1 MKYVLKNSLLVKLLS
16 SFALLF
22 LLVAC
27 GGGSSGTADGGD
39 TGGESGATGFFT
51 LVAGDDDISDF
62 DQALFAISQVQL
74 LGDDDQ
80 DSIVLLDEP
89 RQIDFLALETVNEVL
104 AETEVPVGSYN
115 KIRFTVDTIT
125 LVRLDADG
133 EIEEEVD
140 VRVLANGKVD
150 VLAKGGFDVNENES
164 LIVAIDVDLEK
175 SIKLIQTGN
184 GRYQFRPVI
193 FASIVTSEQPGGL
206 IRIAGEFEA
215 VFIDDI
221 RVDDRF
227 KLCAADL
234 MSDDD
239 DVADSPMCR
248 VVFVDEDTGVFVQ
261 QDATLTPASIDT
273 LNNGE
278 QVVIYGRFSSE
289 AASDDGEDDTQEE
302 EMYGVAFNAFV
313 VASGAFQQLEGVAQS
328 SFDNGSET
336 FELLLDEGQG
346 VVGDLNLVTRLPLA
360 DGAKLFT
367 VDGEPASSDTI
378 TIDTAAEV
386 EGLLVLDIPNSIEA
400 FIAIIE
406 PAQPEVIINGE
417 VTGIDFAELSLI
429 VRDADDNEYCIV
441 VTPDTE
447 ILQLQSM
454 GDVVEVV
461 SVDLDTLSDAEVEV
475 TGVEDEESG
484 CITASA
490 IILSTLDV

>member
-1 MKYVLKNSLLVKLLS
+1 MNLFIRNSVLAKLLS
-16 SFALLF
+16 PLILIC

-27 GGGSSGTADGGD
+27 GGGSGTADD
-39 TGGESGATGFFT
+39 ASTGGAATGFFT
-51 LVAGDDDISDF
+51 LVAGDDDINDF
-62 DQALFAISQVQL
+62 DQALFDISQIQL

-80 DSIVLLDEP
+80 NNIVLLDEP

-104 AETEVPVGSYN
+104 ADTAVPVGSYS

-125 LVRLDADG
+125 LVKLDADG

-150 VLAKGGFDVNENES
+150 VLAKDGFDVGENES
-164 LIVAIDVDLEK
+164 LVVAIDVDLEK

-193 FASIVTSEQPGGL
+193 FASIVSSEKPGGL

-215 VFIDDI
+215 VFEGDT

-239 DVADSPMCR
+239 EVAESPMCR
-248 VVFVDEDTGVFVQ
+248 LILIDEDTGVFVQ
-261 QDATLTPASIDT
+261 QDAMLAAASIDA
-273 LNNGE
+273 LNSGE
-278 QVVIYGRFSSE
+278 PVIVYGRF
-289 AASDDGEDDTQEE
+289 APGALNDDDVEDAQQED
-302 EMYGVAFNAFV
+302 MYGAAFKAFV

-328 SFDNGSET
+328 SFDTGTET
-336 FELLLDEGQG
+336 FEFLLDEGQG

-360 DGAKLFT
+360 DGARLFT
-367 VDGEPASSDTI
+367 VDGEPADSDII
-378 TIDTAAEV
+378 TVDTPAEV
-386 EGLLVLDIPNSIEA
+386 EGLLVLDTPNSIEA
-400 FIAIIE
+400 FIAIVQ
-406 PAQPEVIINGE
+406 PAASEVIINGE
-417 VTGIDFAELSLI
+417 VTGIDFGELSLI
-429 VRDADDNEYCIV
+429 VRDADDVEYCVV

-454 GDVVEVV
+454 GDVVEVI
-461 SVDLDTLSDAEVEV
+461 SVDLETLANAMVEV
-475 TGVEDEESG
+475 TGVEDDESG
-484 CITASA
+484 CINGSA
-490 IILSTLDV
+490 IILSTLDP